1 MREMASTLTKL
12 QRLENN
18 LSFLTN
24 VDNEAD
30 VSMIVVNG
38 DNSVDIENTM
48 LLQELRELNSRRE
61 EVIKLLMED

>member
-1 MREMASTLTKL
+1 MREITSTLTKL

-24 VDNEAD
+24 VDNEVD
-30 VSMIVVNG
+30 VSMSVVNE

-61 EVIKLLMED
+61 EIIKLLMKD